1 MGVGERERITA
12 MDLEFQFGKVESSGE
27 FWRWLTV
34 NVLGAKQLYLQTVE
48 GMVAY
53 TILASL
59 QEAEA
64 GRL

>member
-1 MGVGERERITA
+1 
-12 MDLEFQFGKVESSGE
+12 MDLEFQFGKVENSGE

-34 NVLGAKQLYLQTVE
+34 NVLGATQLCLQIVE
-48 GMVAY
+48 GMVVY
-53 TILASL
+53 TILASP